1 MEWIVFAGEGFAQLY
16 FGEGGTITCVKLAG
30 TFTLWRLMA
39 SA

>member
-1 MEWIVFAGEGFAQLY
+1 MEWIVFAEEGFAQLY
-16 FGEGGTITCVKLAG
+16 LGKAEQLPVLLAG